1 MLHKARQSAVGA
13 ALAGSL
19 LSLSPSAG
27 AETTLTISS
36 WVPPSHHLT
45 RVVLEGFVEEVEK
58 ASAGRLKFQMLPK
71 HPVAASDT
79 FDAVRDGLVD
89 VSFITASYTP
99 RRLLLPLV
107 AEFPGAGETA
117 EITSVAYSRL
127 HWRYL
132 HDASEHDASEYKGL
146 HLLAVFTHGP
156 GQLFNTRRPVERLA
170 DLQGM
175 KLRTGGSIAE
185 AMARALGASVVV
197 NPVNPNART
206 DNRELLDAGLAD
218 GVLFPQDAIASFG
231 LDGVVKYA
239 TLFPGGL
246 FNFAFG
252 FVMNQDKWDK
262 LAKQDQQL
270 LSRFGG
276 ESFARRAGKSWD
288 NADRLG
294 NEGMKKAGVRF
305 DTANQTFIEEVQAKA
320 QPIIQNW
327 VNEVKEKRNIDGAML
342 LREFHDELKRVAAGE

>member
-1 MLHKARQSAVGA
+1 MLHKAIKSVAGA

-19 LSLSPSAG
+19 LSLSPSAS
-27 AETTLTISS
+27 AQTTLTMSS
-36 WVPPSHHLT
+36 WVPPNHHLT
-45 RVVLEGFVEEVEK
+45 KVVLEGFADELEK
-58 ASAGRLKFQMLPK
+58 ASAGRIKFQMLQK
-71 HPVAASDT
+71 HPVAPSAT

-99 RRLLLPLV
+99 DRLLLPLV

-127 HWRYL
+127 HRKYL
-132 HDASEHDASEYKGL
+132 DGAGEYKGV
-146 HLLAVFTHGP
+146 HLIAVFTHGP
-156 GQLFNTRRPVERLA
+156 GQLFNTRRPIERLA
-170 DLQGM
+170 DLEGM
-175 KLRTGGSIAE
+175 KLRTGGSVAE

-206 DNRELLDAGLAD
+206 DNRELLTAGLAD
-218 GVLFPQDAIASFG
+218 GVLFPQDAIVSFG

-246 FNFAFG
+246 FNFSFG

-262 LAKQDQQL
+262 LAKQDQEL
-270 LSRFGG
+270 LTRFG
-276 ESFARRAGKSWD
+276 SDAFARRAGKSWD

-305 DTANQTFIEEVQAKA
+305 DTANQTFIKEIQVKA

-327 VNEVKEKRNIDGAML
+327 INEVKEKRNMDGATL
-342 LREFHDELKRVAAGE
+342 LREFDDELKRVAAGE

>member
-1 MLHKARQSAVGA
+1 MLHKARKSAVGVV
-13 ALAGSL
+13 LAGSL
-19 LSLSPSAG
+19 LSLSPSPSAQ
-27 AETTLTISS
+27 TTLTMSS
-36 WVPPSHHLT
+36 WVPPNHHLT
-45 RVVLEGFVEEVEK
+45 KVVLEGFADEVEK
-58 ASAGRLKFQMLPK
+58 ASAGRIKFQMLQK
-71 HPVAASDT
+71 HPVAPSAT

-99 RRLLLPLV
+99 GRLLLPLV
-107 AEFPGAGETA
+107 AELPGAGETA

-127 HWRYL
+127 HRKYL
-132 HDASEHDASEYKGL
+132 DGAEEYKGV
-146 HLLAVFTHGP
+146 HLIAVFTHGP
-156 GQLFNTRRPVERLA
+156 GQLFNTRRPIERLA
-170 DLQGM
+170 DLEGM
-175 KLRTGGSIAE
+175 KLRTGGSVAE

-206 DNRELLDAGLAD
+206 DNRELLTAGLAD
-218 GVLFPQDAIASFG
+218 GVLFPQDAIVSFG

-246 FNFAFG
+246 FNFSFG

-262 LAKQDQQL
+262 LAKQDQEL
-270 LSRFGG
+270 LTRFGG
-276 ESFARRAGKSWD
+276 EAFARRAGKSWD

-305 DTANQTFIEEVQAKA
+305 DMANQTFIKEIQVKA
-320 QPIIQNW
+320 RPIIQNW
-327 VNEVKEKRNIDGAML
+327 INEVKEKRNMDGAML

>member
-19 LSLSPSAG
+19 LSLSPAAG
-27 AETTLTISS
+27 AQTTLTMSS

-58 ASAGRLKFQMLPK
+58 ASAGRLKFQILPK
-71 HPVAASDT
+71 HPVAASAT

-89 VSFITASYTP
+89 VSFITASYMP
-99 RRLLLPLV
+99 DRLLLPLV

-132 HDASEHDASEYKGL
+132 RDAGEYKGV

-156 GQLFNTRRPVERLA
+156 GQLFNTRRPIERLV

-175 KLRTGGSIAE
+175 KLRTGGSVAE

-206 DNRELLDAGLAD
+206 DNRELLTTGLAD
-218 GVLFPQDAIASFG
+218 GVLFPQDAIVSFG

-246 FNFAFG
+246 FNFSFG
-252 FVMNQDKWDK
+252 FVMNQDRWDK
-262 LAKQDQQL
+262 LAKPDQEL
-270 LSRFGG
+270 LTRFGG
-276 ESFARRAGKSWD
+276 ESFARRAGRSWD

-305 DTANQTFIEEVQAKA
+305 DTANRTFIEEVQAKA

-327 VNEVKEKRNIDGAML
+327 INEVKEKRNMDGAML
-342 LREFHDELKRVAAGE
+342 LRRFHDELKRVAAGE

>member
-1 MLHKARQSAVGA
+1 MPHMAKWSAIA
-13 ALAGSL
+13 AVFAGSL

-27 AETTLTISS
+27 AQTTLTMSS

-45 RVVLEGFVEEVEK
+45 RVVLEGFAEEVEK
-58 ASAGRLKFQMLPK
+58 ASAGRVKFQMLQK
-71 HPVAASDT
+71 HPVAASAT

-89 VSFITASYTP
+89 ISFITASYTAD
-99 RRLLLPLV
+99 RLLLPLV

-127 HWRYL
+127 HRRYL
-132 HDASEHDASEYKGL
+132 HDAGEYKGV

-156 GQLFNTRRPVERLA
+156 GQLFNTRRPIERLS

-206 DNRELLDAGLAD
+206 DNRELLSAGLAD
-218 GVLFPQDAIASFG
+218 GVLFPQDAIVSFG

-246 FNFAFG
+246 FNFSFG

-262 LAKQDQQL
+262 LAKQDQEL
-270 LSRFGG
+270 LTRFGG
-276 ESFARRAGKSWD
+276 ELFARRAGKSWD

-305 DTANQTFIEEVQAKA
+305 DAANQAFIKEVEVKA
-320 QPIIQNW
+320 RPVIQNW
-327 VNEVKEKRNIDGAML
+327 INEVKEKRNMDGAML

>member
-1 MLHKARQSAVGA
+1 MMHGARQFAAGA

-19 LSLSPSAG
+19 LSLSPPAG
-27 AETTLTISS
+27 AQTTLTVSS

-45 RVVLEGFVEEVEK
+45 SVVLEGFVEDVEK

-71 HPVAASDT
+71 HPVAPSAT

-89 VSFITASYTP
+89 ISFITASYTP
-99 RRLLLPLV
+99 DRLLLPLV
-107 AEFPGAGETA
+107 AEFPGAGKTA
-117 EITSVAYSRL
+117 EITSIAYSRL

-132 HDASEHDASEYKGL
+132 RDAGEYKGV

-175 KLRTGGSIAE
+175 KVRTGGSVAE
-185 AMARALGASVVV
+185 AMARAMGASVVV

-206 DNRELLDAGLAD
+206 DNRELLKAGLAD
-218 GVLFPQDAIASFG
+218 GVLFPQDAIVSFG

-239 TLFPGGL
+239 TLFPDGL
-246 FNFAFG
+246 FNFSFG

-262 LAKQDQQL
+262 LAKQDQEL
-270 LSRFGG
+270 IARFGG

-294 NEGMKKAGVRF
+294 NEGMKKAGVHF
-305 DTANQTFIEEVQAKA
+305 DTANQMFIEEVQTKA
-320 QPIIQNW
+320 QPIVQNW
-327 VNEVKEKRNIDGAML
+327 SNEVKEKRNMDGAML
-342 LREFHDELKRVAAGE
+342 LREFHDEVKRVAAGE

>member
-1 MLHKARQSAVGA
+1 MLHKARQSAVGV

-19 LSLSPSAG
+19 LSLSPAAG
-27 AETTLTISS
+27 AQTTLTVSS

-58 ASAGRLKFQMLPK
+58 ASAGRLRFQMLPK
-71 HPVAASDT
+71 HPVAPSAT

-99 RRLLLPLV
+99 NRLLLPLV
-107 AEFPGAGETA
+107 AEFPGAGKTA

-127 HWRYL
+127 HRRYL
-132 HDASEHDASEYKGL
+132 HDAGEYKGV

-156 GQLFNTRRPVERLA
+156 GQLFNTRHPVEGLA

-175 KLRTGGSIAE
+175 KLRTGGSVAE

-206 DNRELLDAGLAD
+206 DNRELLTTGLAD
-218 GVLFPQDAIASFG
+218 GVLFPQDAVVSFG
-231 LDGVVKYA
+231 LEGVVKYA

-246 FNFAFG
+246 FNFSFG

-262 LAKQDQQL
+262 LARQDQEL
-270 LSRFGG
+270 LTKFGG

-288 NADRLG
+288 KADRLG
-294 NEGMKKAGVRF
+294 NDGMKKAGVRF
-305 DTANQTFIEEVQAKA
+305 DVADQTFVGEVQAKA
-320 QPIIQNW
+320 QPIIRNW
-327 VNEVKEKRNIDGAML
+327 INEVKEKRNMDGAML
-342 LREFHDELKRVAAGE
+342 LREFHQELKRVAGGE